1 MDKRIINSDEYKVFF
16 PEEFLRG
23 GALLPTFEK
32 SRVVQN
38 LSDRQRNVFVPTIKN
53 PIDTA
58 KDYYK
63 EANRLIY
70 GNSDYSTKAQGLI
83 AKFGDQPIQK
93 ITLIRNPV
101 STAIIELLN
110 IASFGDFKKKLKET
124 EYDKLFHLAVVFDTP
139 KGQLL
144 LEKNEVINL
153 SETIPNK
160 EGRED
165 RNVPI
170 KEGATPPSQPSK
182 QLTVKELLD
191 NTERRMGKDLYYKY
205 SAYDNNCQNFILNVL
220 KANDLGDSA
229 DYEFVKQ
236 DTEELFKSNPYLR
249 KLADSVTDIAG
260 RFTGKGKSDRQRNV
274 VGGLIV
280 KANPFNEDPSFYR

>member
-1 MDKRIINSDEYKVFF
+1 MDGIILTKEYLVFF
-16 PEEFLRG
+16 PKDFIEGKKGRG
-23 GALLPTFEK
+23 LNYNPFKPIEI
-32 SRVVQN
+32 R
-38 LSDRQRNVFVPTIKN
+38 N

-58 KDYYK
+58 KEYYT
-63 EANRLIY
+63 EAKRVVY
-70 GNSDYSTKAQGLI
+70 GNTDYSTKARQLI
-83 AKFGDQPIQK
+83 DKFGNEPIQR
-93 ITLIRNPV
+93 ITIIRNPV
-101 STAIIELLN
+101 PDYLIEILN
-110 IASFGDFKKKLKET
+110 VVSFGDFKKKLKET

-139 KGQLL
+139 KGKLL

-153 SETIPNK
+153 SESIPK
-160 EGRED
+160 EEGRED

-170 KEGATPPSQPSK
+170 NK

-191 NTERRMGKDLYYKY
+191 NTEKRMGKDLYYKY

-229 DYEFVKQ
+229 DFEFVKQ

-249 KLADSVTDIAG
+249 KLSNSVTDIAS
-260 RFTGKGKSDRQRNV
+260 RFTGKGPAFKKSRVVQKQPDRQRNV

-280 KANPFNEDPSFYR
+280 KANPFNDDPKYYK

>member
-1 MDKRIINSDEYKVFF
+1 MDRIIHTKEYLVFF
-16 PEEFLRG
+16 PKDFIEEKKGRG
-23 GALLPTFEK
+23 LYYNPFKPIEI
-32 SRVVQN
+32 R
-38 LSDRQRNVFVPTIKN
+38 N

-58 KDYYK
+58 KEYYT
-63 EANRLIY
+63 EAKRVVY
-70 GNSDYSTKAQGLI
+70 GNSDYSTKARQLI
-83 AKFGDQPIQK
+83 EKFGNEPIQR

-101 STAIIELLN
+101 PDYLIELLN
-110 IASFGDFKKKLKET
+110 VVSFGDFKKKLKET

-139 KGQLL
+139 KGKLL

-153 SETIPNK
+153 SETIPK
-160 EGRED
+160 EEGRED

-170 KEGATPPSQPSK
+170 NK

-191 NTERRMGKDLYYKY
+191 NTEKRMGKDLYYKY

-229 DYEFVKQ
+229 DFEFVKQ

-249 KLADSVTDIAG
+249 KLSNSVTDIAS
-260 RFTGKGKSDRQRNV
+260 RFTGKGKK

-280 KANPFNEDPSFYR
+280 KANPFNDDPKYYK